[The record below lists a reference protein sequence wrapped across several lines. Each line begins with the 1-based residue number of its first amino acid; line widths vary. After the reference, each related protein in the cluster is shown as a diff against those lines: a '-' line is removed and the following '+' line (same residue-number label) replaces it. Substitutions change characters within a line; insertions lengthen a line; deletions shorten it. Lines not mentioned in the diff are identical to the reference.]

1 MPLRVELH
9 HRRRASPWADLPLL
23 KELYRWFQQERPI
36 LVADVKPGIEW
47 ALRPRAKEGQHFRV
61 RLMTKSGVLVCAK
74 GLRRGQALDFQVPV
88 PPAPAQLRLALAER
102 PQKVV
107 GTVQGRIKATE
118 EACKALGSLDVRA
131 VIVHIQSH
139 HILCEIISYH
149 IISYDHMLYRFG

>member
-1 MPLRVELH
+1 MELH
-9 HRRRASPWADLPLL
+9 HRRRPSPWADLPLL

-88 PPAPAQLRLALAER
+88 PPAPAQLRLALTER

-118 EACKALGSLDVRA
+118 EACKALGCLDKVDL
-131 VIVHIQSH
+131 S
-139 HILCEIISYH
+139 ISFTCMALDEL
-149 IISYDHMLYRFG
+149 SGSGKRMKSC